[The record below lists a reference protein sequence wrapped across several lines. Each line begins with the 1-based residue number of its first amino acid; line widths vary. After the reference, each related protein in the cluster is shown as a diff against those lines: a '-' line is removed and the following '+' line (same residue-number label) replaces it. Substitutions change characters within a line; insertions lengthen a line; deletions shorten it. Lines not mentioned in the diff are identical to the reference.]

1 MAGSL
6 GGGNFKCIG
15 DMWAG
20 ALADGESALKIPT
33 NHPSEKAALQYKN
46 TNFIAPFPMYDFVG
60 ANTVVVGTGGTAAG
74 ATANPADPAAGTEGA
89 GAGTT
94 APTTAGADQGAGT
107 TVAGAA
113 GAAGGAT
120 TAGSDPKDSDSAAAG
135 RALAPL
141 AIIAVAVAVAAAA
154 GF

>member
-1 MAGSL
+1 
-6 GGGNFKCIG
+6 
-15 DMWAG
+15 MWAG

-74 ATANPADPAAGTEGA
+74 AMGKTPFSQRKADPVAGTEEA
-89 GAGTT
+89 SAGTT

-113 GAAGGAT
+113 GAAEGAT
-120 TAGSDPKDSDSAAAG
+120 TAGSDRKDSESAAAG

-141 AIIAVAVAVAAAA
+141 AIIAVAVAV